1 MWYETYIEILW
12 RTAHGPV
19 LLSVTVRVGLSALRA
34 PTNAIGA
41 APDLCARTRSTRRV
55 HTRAPTVQLHIEPR
69 QTDSDTRFCII
80 LDAHFWC
87 LQNFYLVRA
96 CTVHTQRSR
105 VQSAVEHS
113 LRANYRE
120 RERRDSETG
129 DTRDSKGHTTGA
141 RSDAEKERAGR
152 YPRLQPSALPV
163 LARLPR
169 FAQGSQLIELPR
181 VSAWATRLG

>member
-55 HTRAPTVQLHIEPR
+55 HTRAPTVQFHR
-69 QTDSDTRFCII
+69 AQTDRQRHTFLMHNFGVCKTSI
-80 LDAHFWC
+80 LCEPAQC
-87 LQNFYLVRA
+87 
-96 CTVHTQRSR
+96 TQRSR

-120 RERRDSETG
+120 RERRDSETLV
-129 DTRDSKGHTTGA
+129 TRRGTRLARAPTRRKKGRAATRVFSLQPCPCSRACRASRKA
-141 RSDAEKERAGR
+141 RSSSNCHVSPPGR
-152 YPRLQPSALPV
+152 
-163 LARLPR
+163 
-169 FAQGSQLIELPR
+169 QG
-181 VSAWATRLG
+181 